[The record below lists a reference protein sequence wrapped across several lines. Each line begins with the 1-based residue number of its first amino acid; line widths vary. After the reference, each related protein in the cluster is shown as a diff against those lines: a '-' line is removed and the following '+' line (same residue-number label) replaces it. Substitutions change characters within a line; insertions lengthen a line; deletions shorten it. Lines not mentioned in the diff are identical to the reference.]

1 MLVLG
6 RYLNNHDLLTSLFT
20 NLKKNI
26 FIEKK
31 LERYKT
37 SVTKTMNESSRRL
50 AEVNRMS
57 IGTSCKRKQTNN
69 SYGVGLWNCK
79 VYEKTGANLVPLKD
93 REVSHP
99 RVVSTPLYKPYTVG
113 MYCLKR

>member
-1 MLVLG
+1 
-6 RYLNNHDLLTSLFT
+6 
-20 NLKKNI
+20 
-26 FIEKK
+26 
-31 LERYKT
+31 
-37 SVTKTMNESSRRL
+37 MNESSCRL